1 MEETRK
7 QQRMSRAIRDI
18 VSEAIMS
25 EISDPRLTGFVS
37 ITSIELSPDL
47 HYASI
52 YLRCFG
58 TKDEADKKKTFMAI
72 DHARGYIQSK
82 IASELNVRSCPIIS
96 FHEDVKQEKVNQMMK
111 LIEDVTKGLKSKGP
125 GDELEDVDMSE
136 K

>member
-1 MEETRK
+1 MEESRK

-18 VSEAIMS
+18 VSEAIMGD
-25 EISDPRLTGFVS
+25 INDPRMCGLVS
-37 ITSIELSPDL
+37 ITSIDLSSDL

-82 IASELNVRSCPIIS
+82 LASELNVRSCPIIS
-96 FHEDVKQEKVNQMMK
+96 FHEDVKQDKVNEMMK
-111 LIEDVTKGLKSKGP
+111 LIEEVNKGRKSSSP
-125 GDELEDVDMSE
+125 GDEFQDDMSE
-136 K
+136 Q